1 MAGVFSPDGG
11 KIAYLRIGSNG
22 LLQMVVAPVD
32 GTGLGIAI
40 GPQARFGSDGPTINN
55 YLWSPDGTTV
65 IANYDVEKV
74 ARLLPIDGSPATVL
88 AHGEL
93 ALPAYQRLAP

>member
-1 MAGVFSPDGG
+1 
-11 KIAYLRIGSNG
+11 
-22 LLQMVVAPVD
+22 MVVAPVD

-40 GPQARFGSDGPTINN
+40 GPQARFGSEGPTINN
-55 YLWSPDGTTV
+55 YLWSPDGTAV